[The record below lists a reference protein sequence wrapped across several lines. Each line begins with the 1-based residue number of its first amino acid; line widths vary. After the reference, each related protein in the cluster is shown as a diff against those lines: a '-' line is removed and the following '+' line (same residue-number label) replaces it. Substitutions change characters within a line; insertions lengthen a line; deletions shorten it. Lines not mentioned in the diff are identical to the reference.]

1 MYMEI
6 NIIDNDRYKMENKN
20 NITQSE
26 QFQYPIE
33 TISHSLNSS
42 NRNNIT
48 QSEQFQYPIETISH
62 SLNSSNIQ

>member
-42 NRNNIT
+42 NIT
-48 QSEQFQYPIETISH
+48 QSEQFQYPIEI
-62 SLNSSNIQ
+62 L